1 MINENI
7 TSLLEIIGCA
17 DQTELPLP
25 SALIE
30 DFVQTTFMVQ
40 RVVHGDGIYFRAI
53 NYEGVVF
60 VLQKK
65 FLSANFELISREYA
79 MHELGIDFNSCTPDL
94 VMVKKEVLH

>member
-17 DQTELPLP
+17 DRKELPLP
-25 SALIE
+25 IALIE

-40 RVVHGDGIYFRAI
+40 RVVDVDGIYFRAI
-53 NYEGVVF
+53 NYEGTVF

-65 FLSANFELISREYA
+65 FSSANFELISREYA

-94 VMVKKEVLH
+94 VMVKKELLH